1 MTQEMKQHGV
11 IYASLY
17 HSSTRQKMYSEGMAI
32 LLAKMQ

>member
-11 IYASLY
+11 IYASL
-17 HSSTRQKMYSEGMAI
+17 HQSTRQKMYSEGMAI